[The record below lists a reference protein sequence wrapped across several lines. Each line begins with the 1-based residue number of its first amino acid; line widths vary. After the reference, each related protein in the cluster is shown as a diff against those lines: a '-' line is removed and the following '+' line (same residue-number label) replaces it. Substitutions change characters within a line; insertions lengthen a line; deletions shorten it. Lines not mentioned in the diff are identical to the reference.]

1 MFVTFY
7 EFAGSNIDMAD
18 YYLGEFAGGLCTENW
33 NFLLAEMEMTSE
45 LQGFVQS
52 GTDNVVNK

>member
-1 MFVTFY
+1 MFVLTV
-7 EFAGSNIDMAD
+7 IC
-18 YYLGEFAGGLCTENW
+18 LGEFAGGLCTENW
-33 NFLLAEMEMTSE
+33 NFLLAEMEITSE